1 MANASSSKVK
11 CICGKPVKEGA
22 NFCPNCG
29 IKYYR
34 DDENIKCS
42 SCGKEIL
49 AGDNYCQRCGKS
61 NRSIESKKS
70 VYEEFIVDDG
80 WKKSNTD
87 SRPSLKN
94 DRVFKKYKKVNSVA
108 INASV
113 FIAATIITYFIRIT
127 INPSSLSSSW
137 SAGEEFGHS
146 LFIATVITLIV
157 HILRKVTE

>member
-29 IKYYR
+29 VKYYR

-49 AGDNYCQRCGKS
+49 AGDNYCQHCGKS

-113 FIAATIITYFIRIT
+113 FIAATIITFFIRIS
-127 INPSSLSSSW
+127 IN
-137 SAGEEFGHS
+137 
-146 LFIATVITLIV
+146 
-157 HILRKVTE
+157 